1 MDLVILINKLKKSI
15 AIIVSIFY
23 FFSSSVVA
31 AQTTSSTITGSFTI
45 LKKNE
50 LALFDGVLFDSNAIA
65 VLLTDKEYIENSF
78 NLKLDYELK
87 IQKSNSDLEF
97 DKLKLSCETQK
108 NIDNDIISFKD
119 KELEEIRKIASEK
132 SDFKLLY
139 FGSGLLVG
147 VLLVIIPIFLANK
160 INKVP

>member
-78 NLKLDYELK
+78 KLKLDYELK
-87 IQKSNSDLEF
+87 IQKSNSDLELNE
-97 DKLKLSCETQK
+97 LKLSCNTQK

-119 KELEEIRKIASEK
+119 KELKEIRKIALEK
-132 SDFKLLY
+132 SDNSLLY
-139 FGSGLLVG
+139 LGVGIVGGIILTLLSVY
-147 VLLVIIPIFLANK
+147 ITR
-160 INKVP
+160 KVVP